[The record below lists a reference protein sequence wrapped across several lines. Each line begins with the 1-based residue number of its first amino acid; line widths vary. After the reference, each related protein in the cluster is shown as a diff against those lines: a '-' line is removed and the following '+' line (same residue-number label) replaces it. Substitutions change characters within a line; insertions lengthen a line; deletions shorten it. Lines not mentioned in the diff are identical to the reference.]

1 MVSFCLQETL
11 ALIEH
16 TLLLFLV
23 VTEAFNDRRV
33 EGVGKLLFDVVGF
46 DVSQD
51 GEGDVDFWAIGCCD
65 V

>member
-1 MVSFCLQETL
+1 MVSFCLQETF

-33 EGVGKLLFDVVGF
+33 EGIGKLLFDVVVF
-46 DVSQD
+46 DVRQD
-51 GEGDVDFWAIGCCD
+51 GEGEVGFWAIGCCD